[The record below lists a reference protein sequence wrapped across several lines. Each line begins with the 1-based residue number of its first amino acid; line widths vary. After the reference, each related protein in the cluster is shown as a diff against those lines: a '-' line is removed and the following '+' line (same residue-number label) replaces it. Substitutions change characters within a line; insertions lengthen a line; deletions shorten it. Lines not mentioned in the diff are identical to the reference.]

1 MTPYTE
7 ANTSTD
13 ASLRA
18 VGERLA
24 QLRLARNLTQA
35 ALAREA
41 GTSAS
46 SVKRLEAGANASLD
60 TLLRVLKVLGLDGR
74 LLDSLPAPGVRPV
87 DRARLGGHER
97 QRARPSATPAP
108 TASAWAWGEDD
119 SP

>member
-1 MTPYTE
+1 MDSYTDRH
-7 ANTSTD
+7 ATIQ
-13 ASLRA
+13 ASLLA
-18 VGERLA
+18 LGERLA

-46 SVKRLEAGANASLD
+46 SIKRLEAGANASLD
-60 TLLRVLKVLGLDGR
+60 TLLRVLQVLGLDGR

-87 DRARLGGHER
+87 ERARLGGRER
-97 QRARPSATPAP
+97 RRASTPAETP
-108 TASAWAWGEDD
+108 KATDWAWGEDD

>member
-1 MTPYTE
+1 MTPYKQDV
-7 ANTSTD
+7 STTKS
-13 ASLRA
+13 AMQAL
-18 VGERLA
+18 GERLA
-24 QLRLARNLTQA
+24 QLRLARNFTQA

-46 SVKRLEAGANASLD
+46 SIKRLEAGANASLD

-87 DRARLGGHER
+87 ERARLGGRER
-97 QRARPSATPAP
+97 QRASTPAQTP
-108 TASAWAWGEDD
+108 RATDWAWGEDD